1 MGLGIGLAR
10 RLARGPIPRAGRGP
24 GSRRSLVA
32 RNRSTGSCTVTT
44 CSNQRNPEFAGVFPF
59 AAAAVAAAATAAA
72 SLGAD
77 KAWCDAVEHDVAAAT
92 APTPGWSSSAYVAVR
107 WMVAPVVSLFPGSHL
122 SVPSGPDPRLAEQ
135 AEAFTRL
142 ARVGG
147 AKINGKPAARCSKSS
162 S

>member
-1 MGLGIGLAR
+1 M
-10 RLARGPIPRAGRGP
+10 
-24 GSRRSLVA
+24 
-32 RNRSTGSCTVTT
+32 TT